1 MFFVQTYTLCGSVH
15 ISPQVFHFGVDNPIH
30 CSKVFDTKSLIISM
44 PLRFFLH
51 VYHDYVFL
59 NPQEFKITRLTA
71 VPSLIR
77 ALLPALQ
84 SRCHQ
89 LQTLLRVLVLS
100 GEPLPREVWRQ
111 LQSILGDTTI
121 LNLYGSTEVRYRPF
135 KQHEPIL
142 K

>member
-1 MFFVQTYTLCGSVH
+1 MH
-15 ISPQVFHFGVDNPIH
+15 ISPQVCHFGVDTLIH
-30 CSKVFDTKSLIISM
+30 CSKVFDTKSFLSLC
-44 PLRFFLH
+44 LRVFFF
-51 VYHDYVFL
+51 YMSIMIMSFL
-59 NPQEFKITRLTA
+59 QEFKITRLTA

-89 LQTLLRVLVLS
+89 LRTLLRVLVLS

-111 LQSILGDTTI
+111 LQSILGNTTI
-121 LNLYGSTEVRYRPF
+121 LNLYGSTEVGYHPF
-135 KQHEPIL
+135 KHHEPIL